1 MCFIIK
7 VVISAGGTGR
17 FYPYV
22 CQDNIPVGIFLPALP
37 VQVYSSEHSGE
48 GSLSGNSLS
57 SLTARL
63 LSAICHLL
71 LLLIIALAVNVL
83 TGQILDFS
91 VLLRQHYMLW
101 YFTTNITD

>member
-1 MCFIIK
+1 M
-7 VVISAGGTGR
+7 ISAGGTGR